1 VEEVVVEVVG
11 AVVGVTTVGLFPT
24 EDGHEEADATAVR
37 RQTVAT
43 RRLSRA
49 LLAPLCSSPGPI
61 VVLNQHSPPGIGVS
75 VGGHGCSRGRF
86 T

>member
-1 VEEVVVEVVG
+1 MG
-11 AVVGVTTVGLFPT
+11 YVTGRSCIVSV
-24 EDGHEEADATAVR
+24 TAQR
-37 RQTVAT
+37 I
-43 RRLSRA
+43 
-49 LLAPLCSSPGPI
+49 GI